1 MRRHSC
7 GAGSTENRA
16 LVPRDHRQ
24 DAAAEAESLRAT
36 ALARVTEVDLLVAAL
51 QDHVRDLQIERDR
64 LLSQVS
70 QLRDEVRRERA
81 VWLQRGM
88 KGNR

>member
-1 MRRHSC
+1 MKP
-7 GAGSTENRA
+7 ANRA
-16 LVPRDHRQ
+16 LVPRDHRRA
-24 DAAAEAESLRAT
+24 AAAEAESLRAA

-51 QDHVRDLQIERDR
+51 QDHVRDLQVERDR

-70 QLRDEVRRERA
+70 QLRDEARRERSG
-81 VWLQRGM
+81 WLQRGM

>member
-1 MRRHSC
+1 MKPP
-7 GAGSTENRA
+7 GRA

-81 VWLQRGM
+81 GWLQRGM

>member
-1 MRRHSC
+1 MRPAS
-7 GAGSTENRA
+7 RA
-16 LVPRDHRQ
+16 LVPRDHRR
-24 DAAAEAESLRAT
+24 DGAAEAESLRAA

-81 VWLQRGM
+81 GWLQRGM

>member
-1 MRRHSC
+1 MKT
-7 GAGSTENRA
+7 GSRA
-16 LVPRDHRQ
+16 LVPRDHRR
-24 DAAAEAESLRAT
+24 DVAAEAGKLREA

-81 VWLQRGM
+81 GWLQRGM
-88 KGNR
+88 KANR

>member
-1 MRRHSC
+1 MPREHRR
-7 GAGSTENRA
+7 
-16 LVPRDHRQ
+16 D
-24 DAAAEAESLRAT
+24 AAEAESLRAA
-36 ALARVTEVDLLVAAL
+36 ALARATEVDPLVAAL

-81 VWLQRGM
+81 GWLQRGM